1 LTQSR
6 PAIRTHAI
14 ARRAKVGRARLA
26 ITLFALLAFAL
37 QGYVTQTH
45 IHLTH
50 AMSVTLGVPAEH
62 EKYPSKDDPSNCPLC
77 QEILHAGAFVTPSAA
92 ALLLPTFTVSTIALV
107 IDTPIAITV
116 LSHSWQGRAPPRA

>member
-1 LTQSR
+1 LTQLR
-6 PAIRTHAI
+6 PAIRTRAV
-14 ARRAKVGRARLA
+14 ARRAKAWPARLA

-62 EKYPSKDDPSNCPLC
+62 EKYPSKDDPSNCPIC

-107 IDTPIAITV
+107 IDTPVAIRT